1 MTPTTPAHDITVAVP
16 RHWATRKD
24 PEHGIVVA
32 ARARAVPASG
42 FAPEIVLRTVPV
54 EADLAAWRDDAMAA
68 LAHQL
73 DHFDVEDTD
82 EYDLGIQPV
91 SYRRFGHRLGTVDV
105 VCDQWAWVVDGI
117 GLTLTGSVARS
128 EYADYCDLFED
139 VAATVEISGAAPG
152 SGRHDA
158 ARW

>member
-1 MTPTTPAHDITVAVP
+1 MTSTTPAHDITVAVP
-16 RHWATRKD
+16 RHWASRKD

-32 ARARAVPASG
+32 ARARALPASG

-54 EADLAAWRDDAMAA
+54 DAELAAWRADALAA
-68 LAHQL
+68 LSRQL
-73 DHFDVEDTD
+73 DDFDLEDAD
-82 EYDLGIQPV
+82 EFDLAEQPV
-91 SYRRFGHRLGTVDV
+91 AYRRFAHRFGAVDV
-105 VCDQWAWVVDGI
+105 LCDQWAWVVDGT
-117 GLTLTGSVARS
+117 GVTLTASVARA

-152 SGRHDA
+152 SGHRGA